1 MMWWGMGHG
10 FGGFFMLLFWG
21 AVIFGIFYLIRS
33 SDSLFK
39 RDSEKNKPLE
49 ILKERYARGEIDK
62 ETFLKMKEDLKE

>member
-1 MMWWGMGHG
+1 
-10 FGGFFMLLFWG
+10 MLLFWG